1 MLEGGKIF
9 TKLDLSQAYQK
20 LKLDAESQRYL
31 VINTHKGLFR
41 YTGLPFGISS
51 APGIF
56 QKAMETLLQGIPHVT
71 VYIDDILITG
81 ETEADYLQTLDKV
94 L

>member
-1 MLEGGKIF
+1 M
-9 TKLDLSQAYQK
+9 
-20 LKLDAESQRYL
+20 
-31 VINTHKGLFR
+31 INTHKGLFR

-94 L
+94 LEHLAKAGLRAKKRGGGDTT